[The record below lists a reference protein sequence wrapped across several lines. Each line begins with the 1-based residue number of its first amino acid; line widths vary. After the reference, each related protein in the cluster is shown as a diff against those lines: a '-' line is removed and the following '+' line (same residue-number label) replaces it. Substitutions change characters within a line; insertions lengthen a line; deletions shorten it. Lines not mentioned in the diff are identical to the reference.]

1 MLEIKP
7 TPAGNIAVPVKLLEE
22 FTRDGEP
29 LQQNFVGL
37 LRQEVECG
45 SIEILSAYMDDSV
58 VGVAVVAF
66 RPGISVGGRFASVED
81 LYVKPEARRHGVGT
95 KLLETV
101 EKLCVSKDV
110 SYVEVQTVEEDA
122 VAFYSSLGY
131 GPEPG
136 VRVLS
141 RSIPLREAGG

>member
-1 MLEIKP
+1 MLEVKP
-7 TPAGNIAVPVKLLEE
+7 TPAGNIAVPMKLLEE

-29 LQQNFVGL
+29 LPQDFVGL
-37 LRQEVECG
+37 LRQEVERG

-81 LYVKPEARRHGVGT
+81 LYVKPEARCHGVGT
-95 KLLETV
+95 KLLEAV
-101 EKLCVSKDV
+101 EKLCVLKGV

-131 GPEPG
+131 GPESG

-141 RSIPLREAGG
+141 RSIPLREAGV